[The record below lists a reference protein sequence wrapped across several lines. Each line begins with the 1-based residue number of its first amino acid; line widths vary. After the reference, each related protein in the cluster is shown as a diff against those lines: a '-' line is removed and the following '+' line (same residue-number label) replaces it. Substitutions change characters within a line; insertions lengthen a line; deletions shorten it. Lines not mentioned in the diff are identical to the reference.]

1 MKSRRLLAV
10 ATVAVTLLAVG
21 PRVADAAGSDASPRT
36 ESFSLRGHA
45 QILHVY
51 GTRGGPAAIVTSGD
65 GGWVHLGPD
74 VAGFLAAEGYFVVG
88 FDAKAYL
95 SGFTTSAG
103 TLSVQDV
110 PRDYAALVD
119 YAAQGAPGRPL
130 LVGVSEG
137 AGLSVL
143 AATAPEVQA
152 RVAGVVALGLPD
164 KNELGWHWRDSVIY
178 VTKKTPN
185 EPTFSACEQVGRVA
199 PVPLAA
205 LHSTH
210 DEFVAL
216 PEIERIMGQAREPKR
231 LWVIEAA
238 NHRFSDNQ
246 AELQRR
252 LKEAIAGTQS
262 VRSTER

>member
-1 MKSRRLLAV
+1 VTRGRLLFSAAV
-10 ATVAVTLLAVG
+10 AVSLLAPG
-21 PRVADAAGSDASPRT
+21 RQAAAAAGGGPPSRT
-36 ESFSLRGHA
+36 EVFLLRGVS
-45 QILHVY
+45 QTLHLY
-51 GTRGGPAAIVTSGD
+51 GAPGGKLAIVTSGD

-74 VAGFLAAEGYFVVG
+74 VAEFLAGEGYRVVG

-95 SGFTTSAG
+95 SSFTSRSG
-103 TLSVQDV
+103 PMHVEDV
-110 PRDYAALVD
+110 PRDYAALLD
-119 YAAQGAPGRPL
+119 YAAKDATSRPL

-143 AATAPEVQA
+143 AATAPEVQS

-164 KNELGWHWRDSVIY
+164 LNELGWRWRDSIIY

-185 EPTFSACEQVGRVA
+185 EPLFSAREVAARVS

-205 LHSTH
+205 IHSTH

-216 PEIERIMGQAREPKR
+216 PEIQGILAQAREPKQ

-238 NHRFSDNQ
+238 DHRFSDNQ
-246 AELQRR
+246 PELQRR
-252 LKEAIAGTQS
+252 LKEAIAWIESQRTP
-262 VRSTER
+262 VP

>member
-1 MKSRRLLAV
+1 MTRGRLLFSAAV
-10 ATVAVTLLAVG
+10 AVSLLAPG
-21 PRVADAAGSDASPRT
+21 RQAAAAAGGGPPSRT
-36 ESFSLRGHA
+36 EVFLLRGVS
-45 QILHVY
+45 QTLHLY
-51 GTRGGPAAIVTSGD
+51 GAPGGKLAIVTSGD

-74 VAGFLAAEGYFVVG
+74 VAEFLAGEGYRVVG

-95 SGFTTSAG
+95 SSFTSRSG
-103 TLSVQDV
+103 PMHVEDV
-110 PRDYAALVD
+110 PRDYAALLD
-119 YAAQGAPGRPL
+119 YAAKDATSRPL

-143 AATAPEVQA
+143 AATAPEVQS

-164 KNELGWHWRDSVIY
+164 QNELGWRWRDSVIY
-178 VTKKTPN
+178 ITKKTPN
-185 EPTFSACEQVGRVA
+185 EPTFSAREVLGRVS

-216 PEIERIMGQAREPKR
+216 PMIQEILAQAREPKR

-238 NHRFSDNQ
+238 DHRFSDNQ
-246 AELQRR
+246 PEFQRR
-252 LKEAIAGTQS
+252 LKEAIAWIESQ
-262 VRSTER
+262 RSAAP